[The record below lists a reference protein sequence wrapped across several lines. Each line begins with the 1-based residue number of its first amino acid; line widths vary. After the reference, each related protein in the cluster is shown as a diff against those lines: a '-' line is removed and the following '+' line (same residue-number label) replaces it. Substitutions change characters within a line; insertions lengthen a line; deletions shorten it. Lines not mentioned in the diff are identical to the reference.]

1 MLRLS
6 VAMEEWLKI
15 GENINVVVVGISDN
29 RVKLMI
35 DAPKEIPV
43 ARSRAREKY
52 LSVED
57 YAKEQKAIA
66 QEIRNER
73 NAEYASSDQVDIYQ
87 WMAEGGRKSASYA
100 VVGKGKLARDC
111 YNVLFAG
118 GTQHILAYVNPQR
131 VKSDCNVKVDEE
143 SALLNPKID
152 YILVAVPDV
161 KGYRGIVNKLH
172 NMGIAREKIF
182 WAAKV

>member
-6 VAMEEWLKI
+6 VALEEWLKI
-15 GENINVVVVGISDN
+15 GEDINVVVVGISEN

-43 ARSRAREKY
+43 ARNRAREKY

-73 NAEYASSDQVDIYQ
+73 DAEYAPSEQVDIYQ
-87 WMAEGGRKSASYA
+87 WMAEGDRKSAAYA
-100 VVGKGKLARDC
+100 VIGKGKLARDC

-118 GTQHILAYVNPQR
+118 GTQRILAYVNPQR
-131 VKSDCNVKVDEE
+131 VKSDCNVRADEE

-152 YILVAVPDV
+152 YIVVAVPDS
-161 KGYRGIVNKLH
+161 KGYRGIVNKLQG
-172 NMGIAREKIF
+172 MGIPKKKIF
-182 WAAKV
+182 WAARV